1 MTRLSVQSQVSIGAT
16 PHSCHNTNMTTIPI
30 AMEDDFAAMLRA
42 GDQPVSSAARELM
55 ALELYRRGTVSSGKA
70 AEWLGSSRL
79 DFINYASRLGI
90 PALQMTD
97 EEWEMEARVA
107 ASL

>member
-1 MTRLSVQSQVSIGAT
+1 
-16 PHSCHNTNMTTIPI
+16 MTTIPI
-30 AMEDDFAAMLRA
+30 AMEDDFAAALRT
-42 GDQPVSSAARELM
+42 GDQSLSGAARELM
-55 ALELYRRGTVSSGKA
+55 ALELYRRGAISSGKA

-79 DFINYASRLGI
+79 DFINHASRLGI

-97 EEWEMEARVA
+97 EEWEMESQVA